1 MESINYEQIVTGDIV
16 QSLPKIEEILNKK
29 PQNPAL
35 LSETPGVVKSIN
47 NSNLEKLSTI
57 TLLANTT
64 KIDKNTKTEQKST
77 ISYTLNRKKTNK
89 AIIVKKNDYVY
100 VGYPL
105 TEGSEIH
112 IIY

>member
-1 MESINYEQIVTGDIV
+1 MGSINYEQIVTGDIV
-16 QSLPKIEEILNKK
+16 QGLPKIEEILEARK

-64 KIDKNTKTEQKST
+64 KS
-77 ISYTLNRKKTNK
+77 R
-89 AIIVKKNDYVY
+89 
-100 VGYPL
+100 
-105 TEGSEIH
+105 
-112 IIY
+112 